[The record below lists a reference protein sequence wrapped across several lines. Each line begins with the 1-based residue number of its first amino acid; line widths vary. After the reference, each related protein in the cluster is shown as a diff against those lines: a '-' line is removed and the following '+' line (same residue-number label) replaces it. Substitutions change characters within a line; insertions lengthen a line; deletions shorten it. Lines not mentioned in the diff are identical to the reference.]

1 MIIKRT
7 IKQKWTNEDFGLT
20 FTDNFLTNPEN
31 NISWCELW
39 CETNR
44 KHIFLGQDLSPKKIE
59 KTIKKFILTQ
69 IKTKIKKRARDLDV
83 KLKIRTLKNGLKVG
97 ADTFDLT
104 KYNNDYAWLLTMI
117 FEHCFHK
124 YNH

>member
-7 IKQKWTNEDFGLT
+7 IKQTWRNEDFGLT
-20 FTDNFLTNPEN
+20 FTDNFLINPEN

-39 CETNR
+39 VETNR
-44 KHIFLGQDLSPKKIE
+44 KHIFLGQDLGPKKIE
-59 KTIKKFILTQ
+59 KTIKKFILAH
-69 IKTKIKKRARDLDV
+69 IKSKIKNRARDLDL
-83 KLKIRTLKNGLKVG
+83 KLKIRTLKNGLKVENE
-97 ADTFDLT
+97 TFDLN

-124 YNH
+124 H

>member
-20 FTDNFLTNPEN
+20 FTDNFLTNPET

-39 CETNR
+39 CENSR
-44 KHIFLGQDLSPKKIE
+44 KHIFLGQDLSAKRIE
-59 KTIKKFILTQ
+59 KAIKKFILAH
-69 IKTKIKKRARDLDV
+69 IKAKIKNRARDLDL
-83 KLKIRTLKNGLKVG
+83 KLKIRTLKNGLKVENE
-97 ADTFDLT
+97 TFDLT
-104 KYNNDYAWLLTMI
+104 KYNNDYAWLLTMV

-124 YNH
+124 H

>member
-7 IKQKWTNEDFGLT
+7 IKQTWTNEDFGLT
-20 FTDNFLTNPEN
+20 FTDNFLTNPET

-39 CETNR
+39 VETNR
-44 KHIFLGQDLSPKKIE
+44 KHIFLGQDLSAKKTE
-59 KTIKKFILTQ
+59 KTIKKFILSH
-69 IKTKIKKRARDLDV
+69 IKAKIKNRARDLDI
-83 KLKIRTLKNGLKVG
+83 KLKIRTLKNGLKVENE
-97 ADTFDLT
+97 TFDLT

-124 YNH
+124 H

>member
-7 IKQKWTNEDFGLT
+7 IKQEWTNEDFNLT

-39 CETNR
+39 VETGS
-44 KHIFLGQDLSPKKIE
+44 KHIFIGQDLSAKRIE
-59 KTIKKFILTQ
+59 KAIKKFMLAH
-69 IKTKIKKRARDLDV
+69 IKAKVKNRARDFDL
-83 KLKIRTLKNGLKVG
+83 KLKIRTLKNGLKVENE
-97 ADTFDLT
+97 TFDLT

-117 FEHCFHK
+117 IDNFFHK
-124 YNH
+124 H

>member
-7 IKQKWTNEDFGLT
+7 IKQTWTNEDFGLT

-39 CETNR
+39 CEIGT
-44 KHIFLGQDLSPKKIE
+44 KHIFIGQDLSPKRTE
-59 KTIKKFILTQ
+59 KTIKKFMLAH
-69 IKTKIKKRARDLDV
+69 IKSKIKNRARDLDI
-83 KLKIRTLKNGLKVG
+83 KLKIRTLKNGLKVENE
-97 ADTFDLT
+97 TFDLT

-124 YNH
+124 H

>member
-7 IKQKWTNEDFGLT
+7 IKQTWTNEDFGLT
-20 FTDNFLTNPEN
+20 FTDNFLTNPET

-39 CETNR
+39 AETNR
-44 KHIFLGQDLSPKKIE
+44 KHIFLGQDLSAKRTE
-59 KTIKKFILTQ
+59 KVIKKFILSQ
-69 IKTKIKKRARDLDV
+69 IKAKIKNRARDLDL
-83 KLKIRTLKNGLKVG
+83 KLKIRTLKNGLKVENE
-97 ADTFDLT
+97 TFDLT

-124 YNH
+124 H

>member
-7 IKQKWTNEDFGLT
+7 IKQTWTNEDFGLT

-39 CETNR
+39 VETNR
-44 KHIFLGQDLSPKKIE
+44 KHIFLGQDLSAKRTE
-59 KTIKKFILTQ
+59 KTIKKFILSH
-69 IKTKIKKRARDLDV
+69 IKAKIKNRARDLDL
-83 KLKIRTLKNGLKVG
+83 KLKIRTLKNGLKVENE
-97 ADTFDLT
+97 TFDLT

-117 FEHCFHK
+117 FEYCFHK
-124 YNH
+124 H

>member
-7 IKQKWTNEDFGLT
+7 IKQTWKNEDFGLI
-20 FTDNFLTNPEN
+20 FTDNFLTNPET

-39 CETNR
+39 VETNH
-44 KHIFLGQDLSPKKIE
+44 KHIFLGQDLGSKKIE
-59 KTIKKFILTQ
+59 KTIKKFMLTQ
-69 IKTKIKKRARDLDV
+69 IKAKIKNRARELDI
-83 KLKIRTLKNGLKVG
+83 KLKIRTLKNGLKIENE
-97 ADTFDLT
+97 TFDLT

-124 YNH
+124 H

>member
-7 IKQKWTNEDFGLT
+7 IKQTWTNEDFGLT
-20 FTDNFLTNPEN
+20 FTDNFLTNPET

-39 CETNR
+39 VESNR
-44 KHIFLGQDLSPKKIE
+44 KHIFLGQDLSAKKTE
-59 KTIKKFILTQ
+59 KTIKKFILAQ
-69 IKTKIKKRARDLDV
+69 IKAKIKNRARDLDL
-83 KLKIRTLKNGLKVG
+83 KLKIRTLKNGLKVENE
-97 ADTFDLT
+97 TFDLT

-124 YNH
+124 H

>member
-7 IKQKWTNEDFGLT
+7 IKQTWTNEDFGLT

-39 CETNR
+39 VETNR
-44 KHIFLGQDLSPKKIE
+44 KHIFIGQDLSPKKIE
-59 KTIKKFILTQ
+59 KVIKKFMLNQ
-69 IKTKIKKRARDLDV
+69 IKARIKSRARDLDI
-83 KLKIRTLKNGLKVG
+83 KLKIRTLKNGLKVENE
-97 ADTFDLT
+97 TFDLN

-117 FEHCFHK
+117 IDNFFHK
-124 YNH
+124 H

>member
-7 IKQKWTNEDFGLT
+7 IKQTWTNEDFGLT

-39 CETNR
+39 VETGR
-44 KHIFLGQDLSPKKIE
+44 KHIFLGQDLGPKRIE
-59 KTIKKFILTQ
+59 KTIKKFILAQ
-69 IKTKIKKRARDLDV
+69 IKAKIKNRARDLDM
-83 KLKIRTLKNGLKVG
+83 KLKIRALKNGLKVENE
-97 ADTFDLT
+97 TFDLT

-117 FEHCFHK
+117 IDNFFHK
-124 YNH
+124 H

>member
-7 IKQKWTNEDFGLT
+7 IKQTWTNEDFGLT
-20 FTDNFLTNPEN
+20 FTDNFLTNPET

-39 CETNR
+39 VETNR
-44 KHIFLGQDLSPKKIE
+44 KHIFLGQDLSAKRVE
-59 KTIKKFILTQ
+59 KTIKKFILSQ
-69 IKTKIKKRARDLDV
+69 IKAKIKNRARDLDI
-83 KLKIRTLKNGLKVG
+83 KLKIRTLKNGLKVENE
-97 ADTFDLT
+97 TFDLT

-124 YNH
+124 H

>member
-7 IKQKWTNEDFGLT
+7 IKQTWTNEDFGLT

-39 CETNR
+39 VETNR

-59 KTIKKFILTQ
+59 KAIKKFMLNQ
-69 IKTKIKKRARDLDV
+69 IKARIKSRARDFDL
-83 KLKIRTLKNGLKVG
+83 KLKIRTLKNGLKIN
-97 ADTFDLT
+97 AETFDLT

-117 FEHCFHK
+117 IDNFFHK
-124 YNH
+124 H

>member
-7 IKQKWTNEDFGLT
+7 IKQTWTNEDFGLT

-39 CETNR
+39 VETNR
-44 KHIFLGQDLSPKKIE
+44 KHIFLGQDLSAKRTE
-59 KTIKKFILTQ
+59 KVIKKFILSH
-69 IKTKIKKRARDLDV
+69 IKAKIKNRARDLDL
-83 KLKIRTLKNGLKVG
+83 KLKIRTLKNGLKVENE
-97 ADTFDLT
+97 TFDLT

-124 YNH
+124 H

>member
-20 FTDNFLTNPEN
+20 FTDNFLQVPEN

-39 CETNR
+39 VETNR
-44 KHIFLGQDLSPKKIE
+44 KHIFLGQDLSPKRIE

-69 IKTKIKKRARDLDV
+69 IKAKIKRRARDLGL
-83 KLKIRTLKNGLKVG
+83 KLKIRTLKNGLKVEN
-97 ADTFDLT
+97 DTFDLT
-104 KYNNDYAWLLTMI
+104 KYNNDYVWLLTMI

>member
-7 IKQKWTNEDFGLT
+7 IKQTWTNEDFGLT
-20 FTDNFLTNPEN
+20 FTDNFLTNPET

-39 CETNR
+39 VETGR
-44 KHIFLGQDLSPKKIE
+44 KHILLGQDLSAKRVE
-59 KTIKKFILTQ
+59 KTIKKFILAQ
-69 IKTKIKKRARDLDV
+69 IKTKIKNRARDLDL
-83 KLKIRTLKNGLKVG
+83 KLKIRTLKNGLKVENE
-97 ADTFDLT
+97 TFDLT

-124 YNH
+124 H

>member
-1 MIIKRT
+1 MKTIKRT
-7 IKQKWTNEDFGLT
+7 IKQTWTNEDFNLT

-39 CETNR
+39 VENGS

-69 IKTKIKKRARDLDV
+69 IKARIKRRARDFDL
-83 KLKIRTLKNGLKVG
+83 KLKIRVLKNGLKVENE
-97 ADTFDLT
+97 TFDLT

-117 FEHCFHK
+117 IDNFFHK
-124 YNH
+124 H

>member
-20 FTDNFLTNPEN
+20 FTDNFLQNPEN

-39 CETNR
+39 VETNH
-44 KHIFLGQDLSPKKIE
+44 KHIFLGQDLSPKRIE
-59 KTIKKFILTQ
+59 RTIKKFILAH
-69 IKTKIKKRARDLDV
+69 IKAKVKRRARDFDL
-83 KLKIRTLKNGLKVG
+83 KLKIRVLKNGLKVENE
-97 ADTFDLT
+97 TFDLT

-117 FEHCFHK
+117 IDNFFHK
-124 YNH
+124 H

>member
-20 FTDNFLTNPEN
+20 FTDNFLTNPET

-39 CETNR
+39 VETNR
-44 KHIFLGQDLSPKKIE
+44 KHIFLGQDLSAKRIE
-59 KTIKKFILTQ
+59 KTIKKFILAQ
-69 IKTKIKKRARDLDV
+69 IKAKIKNRARDLDL
-83 KLKIRTLKNGLKVG
+83 KLKIRALKNGLKVENE
-97 ADTFDLT
+97 TFDLT

-117 FEHCFHK
+117 IDNFFHK
-124 YNH
+124 H

>member
-7 IKQKWTNEDFGLT
+7 IKQTWTNEDFGLT
-20 FTDNFLTNPEN
+20 FTDNFLTNPET

-39 CETNR
+39 VESNR
-44 KHIFLGQDLSPKKIE
+44 KHIFLGQDLSTKKTE
-59 KTIKKFILTQ
+59 KTIKKFILSQ
-69 IKTKIKKRARDLDV
+69 IKAKIKNRARDLDI
-83 KLKIRTLKNGLKVG
+83 KLKIRTLKNGLKVENE
-97 ADTFDLT
+97 TFDLT

-124 YNH
+124 H

>member
-20 FTDNFLTNPEN
+20 VTDNFLTNPES

-44 KHIFLGQDLSPKKIE
+44 KHIFLGQDLSPKRIE
-59 KTIKKFILTQ
+59 KAIKKFMLTH
-69 IKTKIKKRARDLDV
+69 IKAKTKNRARDLGL
-83 KLKIRTLKNGLKVG
+83 KLKIRTLKNGLKVENE
-97 ADTFDLT
+97 TFDLT
-104 KYNNDYAWLLTMI
+104 EYDNNYAWLLTMI
-117 FEHCFHK
+117 FVNFFNKH
-124 YNH
+124 

>member
-20 FTDNFLTNPEN
+20 FTDNFLTNAEN

-39 CETNR
+39 VETGR
-44 KHIFLGQDLSPKKIE
+44 KHIFIGQDLSPKKIE
-59 KTIKKFILTQ
+59 KAIKKFMLTQ
-69 IKTKIKKRARDLDV
+69 IKLKIKNKARDFDL
-83 KLKIRTLKNGLKVG
+83 KLKIRTLKNGLKIN
-97 ADTFDLT
+97 AETFDLT

-117 FEHCFHK
+117 IDNFFHK
-124 YNH
+124 H

>member
-7 IKQKWTNEDFGLT
+7 IKQTWTNEDFGLA

-31 NISWCELW
+31 NVSWCELW

-44 KHIFLGQDLSPKKIE
+44 KHIFLGQDLGPKRIE
-59 KTIKKFILTQ
+59 KAIKRFILAQ
-69 IKTKIKKRARDLDV
+69 IKAKIKNRARDLDI
-83 KLKIRTLKNGLKVG
+83 KLKIRTLKNGLKVENE
-97 ADTFDLT
+97 TFDLA

-124 YNH
+124 H

>member
-7 IKQKWTNEDFGLT
+7 IKQTWTNEDFGLT

-39 CETNR
+39 VETNR
-44 KHIFLGQDLSPKKIE
+44 KHIFLGQDLSAKRTE
-59 KTIKKFILTQ
+59 KTIKKFILSH
-69 IKTKIKKRARDLDV
+69 IKSKIKNRARDLDL
-83 KLKIRTLKNGLKVG
+83 KLKIRTLKNGLKVENE
-97 ADTFDLT
+97 TFDLT

-117 FEHCFHK
+117 IDNFFHK
-124 YNH
+124 H